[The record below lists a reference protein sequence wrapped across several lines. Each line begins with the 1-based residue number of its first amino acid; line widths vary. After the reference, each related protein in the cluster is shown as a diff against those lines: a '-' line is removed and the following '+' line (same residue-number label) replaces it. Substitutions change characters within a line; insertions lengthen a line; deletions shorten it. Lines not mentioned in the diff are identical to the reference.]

1 MILLVFGL
9 GFLLIGFILFM
20 NDFKLGIV
28 DIQERLLNT
37 IYTVISFVVGVLL
50 INAWVSFG

>member
-37 IYTVISFVVGVLL
+37 IYTVISFVVGILL